1 MFFSVCRVCA
11 VGPPEMDLPE
21 FVEDTRDGTFHKDI
35 STEGLLGL
43 LRHSHGYHRFV
54 QCEGV
59 FARQIVPKWRVIR
72 KMIHKTDWGVGGI
85 SGAID
90 FYWLLALQPAWC
102 ESDWLPPKVTPKPR
116 HPAFPQRKRAP
127 RKGRALQ

>member
-43 LRHSHGYHRFV
+43 VRHSHGYHRFV
-54 QCEGV
+54 QFEGGG
-59 FARQIVPKWRVIR
+59 ARQIVPKWRGIR
-72 KMIHKTDWGVGGI
+72 ELRPKSDLEGGGI
-85 SGAID
+85 SRGID
-90 FYWLLALQPAWC
+90 LYLFLGLQ
-102 ESDWLPPKVTPKPR
+102 T
-116 HPAFPQRKRAP
+116 RAV
-127 RKGRALQ
+127 